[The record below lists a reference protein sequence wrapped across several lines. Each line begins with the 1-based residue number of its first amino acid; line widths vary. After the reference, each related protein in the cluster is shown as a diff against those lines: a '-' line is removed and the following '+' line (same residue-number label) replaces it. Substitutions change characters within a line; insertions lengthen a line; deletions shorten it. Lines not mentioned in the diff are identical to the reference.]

1 MAAVCLVASLHASP
15 SHAQESPRPSVG
27 AVAERQSRVSLRYEA
42 NAPPRLVALLVTRL
56 RAELRVAG
64 FVAVLPTDP
73 EVTDAGSPQQV
84 ADGSG
89 YAEIALSASGERVQ
103 LEITSQSRGASSHV
117 VLNGTEREIGP
128 LALQATEFLRAG
140 VTPREASDS
149 TAEARQSSAVDTA
162 ASRNRPESA
171 QGGGWVLDL
180 GATLLTNWS
189 SADRLPL
196 LSVGT
201 GYALPARLLLGG
213 SVDVPL
219 ASATFRATAG
229 SADYRMGLAQLHADY
244 AWLRWA
250 SGEATL
256 GLAIGMAR
264 VTTAGRPQAS
274 MKAINAELWSLTL
287 GAQLAAELR
296 FGSGVA
302 LLGRARLLG
311 LSPNPLVAI
320 GAEERRLG
328 GPALLFELGVR
339 VGAR

>member
-1 MAAVCLVASLHASP
+1 MAAVCLGAILHAHP
-15 SHAQESPRPSVG
+15 SHAQQSTPPSDDSD
-27 AVAERQSRVSLRYEA
+27 AERPSRVSLRYDA
-42 NAPPRLVALLVTRL
+42 DAPPRLVTLLVTRL

-64 FVAVLPTDP
+64 FVAALPNAHAVSAP
-73 EVTDAGSPQQV
+73 GAAQQP
-84 ADGSG
+84 AESSG
-89 YAEIALSASGERVQ
+89 YADIELSASGERVQ
-103 LEITSQSRGASSHV
+103 LEITSRSRGASSHV

-149 TAEARQSSAVDTA
+149 TGEARRSPAVDT
-162 ASRNRPESA
+162 ASRNRPEGA
-171 QGGGWVLDL
+171 KGGGWVLDL

-189 SADRLPL
+189 SGDRLPL

-201 GYALPARLLLGG
+201 GYALPARLLVGG

-219 ASATFRATAG
+219 ASATYRATAG

-244 AWLRWA
+244 SWLRWA

-274 MKAINAELWSLTL
+274 MKATSAELWSLTV
-287 GAQLAAELR
+287 GARLAAELR
-296 FGSGVA
+296 FGSSVA
-302 LLGRARLLG
+302 LLGRARLLT

>member
-1 MAAVCLVASLHASP
+1 
-15 SHAQESPRPSVG
+15 
-27 AVAERQSRVSLRYEA
+27 
-42 NAPPRLVALLVTRL
+42 
-56 RAELRVAG
+56 VAG
-64 FVAVLPTDP
+64 FVAVLPNAR
-73 EVTDAGSPQQV
+73 EVTDSAAPQQA

-89 YAEIALSASGERVQ
+89 YADIVLSASGERVQ
-103 LEITSQSRGASSHV
+103 LEITSRSRGASSHV
-117 VLNGTEREIGP
+117 VLDGTEREIGP

-149 TAEARQSSAVDTA
+149 TARARRSSAADTA
-162 ASRNRPESA
+162 PRHRPEA
-171 QGGGWVLDL
+171 AMAGGWMLDL

-189 SADRLPL
+189 SGDRLPL

-201 GYALPARLLLGG
+201 GYALPARLRLGG

-250 SGEATL
+250 RGEATL

-264 VTTAGRPQAS
+264 VTTDGRPQAS
-274 MKAINAELWSLTL
+274 MKATHAELWSLTL
-287 GAQLAAELR
+287 GARLAAELR
-296 FGSGVA
+296 FGSSMA
-302 LLGRARLLG
+302 LLGRARVLG

-339 VGAR
+339 VGGR

>member
-1 MAAVCLVASLHASP
+1 
-15 SHAQESPRPSVG
+15 
-27 AVAERQSRVSLRYEA
+27 LRYEV
-42 NAPPRLVALLVTRL
+42 NAPPRLVTLLVTRL
-56 RAELRVAG
+56 KAELRVAG
-64 FVAVLPTDP
+64 FVAVLPNVH
-73 EVTDAGSPQQV
+73 EVAGPGSGLQPV
-84 ADGSG
+84 GSSG
-89 YAEIALSASGERVQ
+89 YADIALSASGERVQ
-103 LEITSQSRGASSHV
+103 LEITSHSRGASSHV

-140 VTPREASDS
+140 VTPRDASDS
-149 TAEARQSSAVDTA
+149 TAEARRSSAVDS
-162 ASRNRPESA
+162 ASRKRPEGA

-189 SADRLPL
+189 SGDRLPL

-274 MKAINAELWSLTL
+274 MKATSAELWSLTL
-287 GAQLAAELR
+287 GARLAAELR
-296 FGSGVA
+296 FGSSVA

-339 VGAR
+339 VGGR